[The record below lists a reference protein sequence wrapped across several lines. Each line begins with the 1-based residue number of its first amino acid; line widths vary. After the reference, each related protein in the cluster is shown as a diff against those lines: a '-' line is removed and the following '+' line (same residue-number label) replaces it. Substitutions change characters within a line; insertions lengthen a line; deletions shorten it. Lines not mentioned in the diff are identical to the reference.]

1 MINYAGE
8 NLKHSKIILV
18 AFISAFVAFTTAVLG
33 VAGTIIGSVLS
44 SVLYNVLS
52 EVLEEPFTK
61 HAFRRRFE
69 WEIAYVFP
77 LIVIALIQLL
87 LITAFLS
94 EWGYLPATFL
104 NIYLLLQGVAD
115 NNLYKILGVSLL
127 VMSAYPLL
135 LKANILKRSHGWII
149 AFVGIIFL
157 ARGFVDADNFITYLY
172 ADIFR
177 LFDFPIELIAL
188 ILIVSVIYK
197 ILKSANESRNNSKEI
212 PYKPRKYPIKEDDL
226 EDLQLKEIY
235 SENHDAYRN
244 HNINRMH
251 INNQRKPRKNKTG
264 INESSDDIEFE
275 SSEKYM

>member
-87 LITAFLS
+87 LIAAFLS
-94 EWGYLPATFL
+94 EWGYLPPTFL

-135 LKANILKRSHGWII
+135 LKANILKRSQGWII

-157 ARGFVDADNFITYLY
+157 ARGFVDANNFITYLY

-188 ILIVSVIYK
+188 VLIVSVIYK

-212 PYKPRKYPIKEDDL
+212 PYKPRKYSIKEDDL
-226 EDLQLKEIY
+226 EDLQLKEVY
-235 SENHDAYRN
+235 SESHNTYRN
-244 HNINRMH
+244 PNINRRH

>member
-87 LITAFLS
+87 LIAAFLS

-157 ARGFVDADNFITYLY
+157 ARGFVDANNFITYLY

-212 PYKPRKYPIKEDDL
+212 PYKPMKYSIKEDDL

-235 SENHDAYRN
+235 SENHETYRN
-244 HNINRMH
+244 LNINRRH
-251 INNQRKPRKNKTG
+251 IDNQRKPRKNKTG